1 MDFNMDQSLGFLLN
15 KTALLSKTS
24 FHQKLKPFDISP
36 EQWTLIFRIVH
47 NDGLTQKELSDSTY
61 KDQANVTRIIYRL
74 EHKGILKRV
83 RNAKDKRIINI
94 FATPLAKEIVQKVVP
109 LSEQHNQNLAKG
121 LNTKEHKLLLDLLH
135 KVEKNLE
142 NGETK

>member
-1 MDFNMDQSLGFLLN
+1 MNFNMDQSLGFLLN
-15 KTALLSKTS
+15 KTALLSKTH
-24 FHQKLKPFDISP
+24 FHQKLKAFDISP

-47 NDGLTQKELSDSTY
+47 NDGLTQRELSDSTY
-61 KDQANVTRIIYRL
+61 KDQANVTRIVYRL
-74 EHKGILKRV
+74 EHKGILKRT

-109 LSEQHNQNLAKG
+109 LSQQHNHNLAKG
-121 LNTKEHKLLLDLLH
+121 LSKEEHELLLALLH